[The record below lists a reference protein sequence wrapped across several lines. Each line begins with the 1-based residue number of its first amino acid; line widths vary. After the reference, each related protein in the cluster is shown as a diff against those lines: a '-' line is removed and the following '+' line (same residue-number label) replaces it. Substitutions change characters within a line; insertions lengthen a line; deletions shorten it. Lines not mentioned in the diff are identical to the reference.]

1 MSSVLHIV
9 QTPLDHI
16 GGPAVY
22 VRELSKRLAEKG
34 VRVGIV
40 APQFKTEKEIKQL
53 QELGVSIYPV
63 SNKPLPRSFLRAP
76 WIFSVKAH
84 KTIRSVLDEYDVV
97 NVHVESTFF
106 QVMLGEFKD
115 KKLVTTV
122 HGFPL
127 YEDLEVLKSS
137 FNIYKLLHLTLIA
150 PQHTLTLSKL
160 IEESHLVIALS
171 NQLKNVLIKSFKTGY
186 EKLVTIPNGVDTK
199 FFRPVNPGIARSI
212 AHKLALNRC
221 SKDIGND
228 PILLYMARVE
238 PRKGTDI
245 LVKAVSQLSR
255 RDWFLLIVGPIE
267 QLEYVRYVENLAE
280 KLRVSHKICIT
291 GRVPRD
297 LLPALYSASYVYIL
311 PSLYEGMPASI
322 LEAMACKTPVIA
334 SRVGGIPEVVIN
346 GYNGILV
353 EPNSPRE
360 LSEAIESLLE
370 DEEYKDSLALRAFK
384 TAQHFSWNNISERYY
399 KVLIEQER
407 I

>member
-1 MSSVLHIV
+1 
-9 QTPLDHI
+9 
-16 GGPAVY
+16 
-22 VRELSKRLAEKG
+22 
-34 VRVGIV
+34 
-40 APQFKTEKEIKQL
+40 
-53 QELGVSIYPV
+53 
-63 SNKPLPRSFLRAP
+63 
-76 WIFSVKAH
+76 
-84 KTIRSVLDEYDVV
+84 
-97 NVHVESTFF
+97 
-106 QVMLGEFKD
+106 
-115 KKLVTTV
+115 
-122 HGFPL
+122 
-127 YEDLEVLKSS
+127 
-137 FNIYKLLHLTLIA
+137 
-150 PQHTLTLSKL
+150 
-160 IEESHLVIALS
+160 LVIALS

-353 EPNSPRE
+353 EPNSPKRV
-360 LSEAIESLLE
+360 I
-370 DEEYKDSLALRAFK
+370 
-384 TAQHFSWNNISERYY
+384 
-399 KVLIEQER
+399 
-407 I
+407 